1 MKLVNS
7 GISLNEITL
16 IILSHLDDEFALAP
30 VIKMLSINSNINSK
44 LKFIYCAER
53 CNSDIKIQKRR
64 RKENK
69 KALKLLGCGSCEI
82 IYLNDSIRVD
92 DTKLYLR
99 SSEIYNILQR
109 EYKRNSFKQILT
121 LAYEGGHPD
130 HDALA
135 LIVWKFSRIN
145 KLITFYFPAYN
156 NRKTLFNNV
165 SVLRPLK
172 EQMSIYTKI
181 NLGIF
186 DWFIAIRLAILY
198 TTERQAFL
206 KIIPFLIIKN
216 FIYRSIYISN
226 KLDIDTVN
234 IDNNLTVKRYNVRL
248 QRIHKQI
255 EML

>member
-7 GISLNEITL
+7 GINLNEMTL

-30 VIKMLSINSNINSK
+30 VIKMLSINCNTNSK
-44 LKFIYCAER
+44 LIFMYCAER
-53 CNSDIKIQKRR
+53 CNSDIRIQMRR

-69 KALKLLGCGSCEI
+69 KALKLLGCGSSEI
-82 IYLNDSIRVD
+82 IYLNDRIRID

-99 SSEIYNILQR
+99 SSEIYNILQI
-109 EYKRNSFKQILT
+109 EYQKNPFKQILT

-145 KLITFYFPAYN
+145 KLISFYFPAYN
-156 NRKTLFNNV
+156 NRKTFLTNL

-172 EQMSIYTKI
+172 EQMKIYHKI
-181 NLGIF
+181 NLGLF
-186 DWFIAIRLAILY
+186 DWFIAIKVATLY
-198 TTERQAFL
+198 TTERQAFF
-206 KIIPFLIIKN
+206 KIIPFILVKN

-234 IDNNLTVKRYNVRL
+234 INNNLTFKRYNVRL
-248 QRIHKQI
+248 QTIHKQI